1 MNIQKNQ
8 KASVGEC
15 LLFARTSKTLEMGY
29 IKSYKASV
37 NKNLK
42 IEDIISDLNAIKWES
57 NFRKIKI
64 IGILLYTHESKK
76 KN

>member
-42 IEDIISDLNAIKWES
+42 IEDIISDLNAIK
-57 NFRKIKI
+57 
-64 IGILLYTHESKK
+64 
-76 KN
+76 